1 MPGGAMMS
9 LTGKAEDSP
18 GPDPAP
24 EPELLPS
31 DLSSDWP
38 TGGEGGM
45 VNMKIKGG
53 EGGRTIKTTQGFS
66 LTQIPLDCAEPAL
79 RIPTSIYKC
88 V

>member
-1 MPGGAMMS
+1 MYIDSHCETQHTDQKYFSKNETNRHPVCLMPDGAMLS

-45 VNMKIKGG
+45 VNMKIREEKGVG
-53 EGGRTIKTTQGFS
+53 Q
-66 LTQIPLDCAEPAL
+66 
-79 RIPTSIYKC
+79 
-88 V
+88 